1 MVKINSKLQQ
11 VSIAAFRSHTFWRV
25 KTKLTQI
32 RVFSGPMFFWHA
44 WGWATCIIQ
53 MAKLYRLPLN
63 YCKSLSIQVSLP
75 TPQHPNTFS
84 RKNFENN
91 RRKSTQVLCST
102 YWISTRIRWQPLGPC
117 IGQSAEHAFPPIIEL
132 AHKLHHV
139 SFIVYNLLDGGNYY
153 AHRFISCVYTM
164 YFTKYIS
171 SDKSTNQSN
180 HRVVWAR

>member
-1 MVKINSKLQQ
+1 
-11 VSIAAFRSHTFWRV
+11 
-25 KTKLTQI
+25 
-32 RVFSGPMFFWHA
+32 
-44 WGWATCIIQ
+44 
-53 MAKLYRLPLN
+53 MAKLYCLPLS

-164 YFTKYIS
+164 YFTIPQYIS
-171 SDKSTNQSN
+171 PVIRALIKATIVLFGRDNYTFTKPLPWDPFVLVMKGNAKSNVDNQ
-180 HRVVWAR
+180 